1 MTPLAQYT
9 EVGGVRKGK
18 TPIALFSYN
27 RPKHVELAL
36 ETLVRCSR
44 FKECELHIY
53 CDGPKDPA
61 QHSAV
66 EASREVVRAWQRR
79 LGCEIIKRR
88 GENLGLARSIVSGVS
103 DLCAEYGRAI
113 VLDDLAVAPD
123 FLDYMLQALDSYRD
137 RSEVYQIS
145 GYMFPV
151 VHPPKPDAFLLPL
164 TTTWG
169 WATWDRAWRIFDWSA
184 PGNAHAFSD
193 TIIRRAFDLDDSY
206 PYTEMLRQRLS
217 GQNDSWGI
225 LWWWSVF
232 QAGGMVLHPRQ
243 SLVWVGGFDGS
254 GTHCGELPEPLA
266 ASPREIDRAVLT
278 NPMVFPSDVT
288 VDNTA
293 FDRIKTHLRSLK
305 TRTLKS
311 KVKVALRRLRALAFT
326 RNCQRQS

>member
-1 MTPLAQYT
+1 VA
-9 EVGGVRKGK
+9 RKGK

-27 RPKHVELAL
+27 RPKHIGLAL
-36 ETLVRCSR
+36 ESLVRCSR
-44 FKECELHIY
+44 FNECGLHIY
-53 CDGPKDPA
+53 CDGPKDPT

-66 EASREVVRAWQRR
+66 EASREVVREWQRR
-79 LGCEIIKRR
+79 LGCEMIERR
-88 GENLGLARSIVSGVS
+88 ENLGLAGSIVSGVS
-103 DLCAEYGRAI
+103 DLCAEYGRVI
-113 VLDDLAVAPD
+113 VLEDDLVVAPD
-123 FLDYMLQALDSYRD
+123 FLDYMLQALDKYRD

-184 PGNAHAFSD
+184 PGHTCAFGD
-193 TIIRRAFDLDDSY
+193 PMIRRAFDLDDSY
-206 PYTEMLRQRLS
+206 PYTELLRQRLS

-254 GTHCGELPEPLA
+254 GTHCGELPETLA
-266 ASPREIDRAVLT
+266 ASSMDIDHEVLT
-278 NPMVFPSDVT
+278 NPMVFPSDLSA
-288 VDNTA
+288 DNAA

-305 TRTLKS
+305 TITLKS
-311 KVKVALRRLRALAFT
+311 KVEDALRRLRAVAFT
-326 RNCQRQS
+326 RNCRGQS